1 MEETKEKDNL
11 SIGDSKKRPLNKF
24 ILFIS
29 LSLIAVFI
37 AGGYFLTNK
46 LISNEKSVEQKIK
59 KIESI
64 VNDIDLTI
72 NKNQS
77 MLTNI
82 KKKLEEYE
90 SEKDVLADLLS
101 QPVQGQFDINKDY
114 ALAEVEHLLTIASHN
129 LLLGYNYNT
138 TVSALDAASIR
149 LAGIAIDDAKV
160 IKEQL
165 DRDVGILKSSNQV
178 DLSKSILF
186 LSNLSD
192 RIDSLP
198 LKKILMKNKLQNNK
212 EIDYINEDEVKNF
225 LTLILEELKSL
236 VIIRR
241 NENVTQ
247 DFFLPDEINLLKLN
261 IKFELANAK
270 LALLNRDK
278 KSLENSILQINNYLE
293 DYYDLSNVE
302 TQDIHDQLS
311 QIVNLDF
318 STPNIDINSSL
329 ESVRALIHSR
339 NKSDAAMNNRDMV
352 N

>member
-1 MEETKEKDNL
+1 MEKTKEKDNL
-11 SIGDSKKRPLNKF
+11 SISGSKKRSLNKS

-29 LSLIAVFI
+29 VSLIAVFVT
-37 AGGYFLTNK
+37 GGYFLTNK
-46 LISNEKSVEQKIK
+46 LISNEKLVEQKIK

-77 MLTNI
+77 MFTNI
-82 KKKLEEYE
+82 KKKLEEYK

-212 EIDYINEDEVKNF
+212 EIDYINEDKVKNF
-225 LTLILEELKSL
+225 LTIILEELKSL
-236 VIIRR
+236 IIIRR

-302 TQDIHDQLS
+302 TQDIYDQLS

>member
-1 MEETKEKDNL
+1 MEKTKEKDNL
-11 SIGDSKKRPLNKF
+11 SVSGSKKRPLNKS

-29 LSLIAVFI
+29 VSLIAVFVT
-37 AGGYFLTNK
+37 GGYFLTNK
-46 LISNEKSVEQKIK
+46 LISNEKLVEQKIK

-64 VNDIDLTI
+64 VNGIDLTI
-72 NKNQS
+72 NKNQL
-77 MLTNI
+77 MFTNI

-165 DRDVGILKSSNQV
+165 DRDVRILKSSNQV

-186 LSNLSD
+186 LSDLSD

-212 EIDYINEDEVKNF
+212 EIDYINEDKVKNF
-225 LTLILEELKSL
+225 LTIILEELKSL
-236 VIIRR
+236 IIIRR

>member
-1 MEETKEKDNL
+1 MEKTKEKDNL
-11 SIGDSKKRPLNKF
+11 SVSGSKKRPLNKS

-29 LSLIAVFI
+29 VSLIAVFVT
-37 AGGYFLTNK
+37 GGYFLTNK

-64 VNDIDLTI
+64 VNGIDLTI

-77 MLTNI
+77 MFTNI
-82 KKKLEEYE
+82 KKKLEQYK

-129 LLLGYNYNT
+129 LLLGYNYDT

-212 EIDYINEDEVKNF
+212 EIDYINEDKVKNF
-225 LTLILEELKSL
+225 LTIILEELKSL
-236 VIIRR
+236 IIIRR

-339 NKSDAAMNNRDMV
+339 NKSDASMNNRDMV

>member
-29 LSLIAVFI
+29 LSLIAVFV
-37 AGGYFLTNK
+37 AAGYFLTNK
-46 LISNEKSVEQKIK
+46 LISNEKLVEQKIK

-77 MLTNI
+77 MFTNI
-82 KKKLEEYE
+82 KKKLEEYK

-129 LLLGYNYNT
+129 LLLGYNYDT

-212 EIDYINEDEVKNF
+212 EIDYINEDKVKNF
-225 LTLILEELKSL
+225 LTIIL
-236 VIIRR
+236 
-241 NENVTQ
+241 
-247 DFFLPDEINLLKLN
+247 
-261 IKFELANAK
+261 
-270 LALLNRDK
+270 
-278 KSLENSILQINNYLE
+278 
-293 DYYDLSNVE
+293 
-302 TQDIHDQLS
+302 
-311 QIVNLDF
+311 
-318 STPNIDINSSL
+318 
-329 ESVRALIHSR
+329 
-339 NKSDAAMNNRDMV
+339 
-352 N
+352 

>member
-1 MEETKEKDNL
+1 
-11 SIGDSKKRPLNKF
+11 
-24 ILFIS
+24 
-29 LSLIAVFI
+29 
-37 AGGYFLTNK
+37 
-46 LISNEKSVEQKIK
+46 
-59 KIESI
+59 
-64 VNDIDLTI
+64 
-72 NKNQS
+72 
-77 MLTNI
+77 
-82 KKKLEEYE
+82 
-90 SEKDVLADLLS
+90 
-101 QPVQGQFDINKDY
+101 
-114 ALAEVEHLLTIASHN
+114 
-129 LLLGYNYNT
+129 
-138 TVSALDAASIR
+138 
-149 LAGIAIDDAKV
+149 
-160 IKEQL
+160 
-165 DRDVGILKSSNQV
+165 
-178 DLSKSILF
+178 
-186 LSNLSD
+186 
-192 RIDSLP
+192 
-198 LKKILMKNKLQNNK
+198 MKNKLQNNK

-339 NKSDAAMNNRDMV
+339 NKSDASMNNRDMV

>member
-1 MEETKEKDNL
+1 MEKTKEKDNL
-11 SIGDSKKRPLNKF
+11 SVSGSKKRPLNKS

-29 LSLIAVFI
+29 VSLIAVFVT
-37 AGGYFLTNK
+37 GGYFLTNK
-46 LISNEKSVEQKIK
+46 LISNEKLVEQKIK

-64 VNDIDLTI
+64 VNGIDLTI
-72 NKNQS
+72 NKNQL
-77 MLTNI
+77 MFTNI

-129 LLLGYNYNT
+129 LLLGYNYDT

-149 LAGIAIDDAKV
+149 LAGIAIDEAKV
-160 IKEQL
+160 IKGQL
-165 DRDVGILKSSNQV
+165 DRDVRILKSSNQI

-186 LSNLSD
+186 LSDLSD

-212 EIDYINEDEVKNF
+212 EIDYINEDKVKNF
-225 LTLILEELKSL
+225 LTIILEELKSL
-236 VIIRR
+236 IIIRR

>member
-29 LSLIAVFI
+29 LSLIAVFV

-64 VNDIDLTI
+64 VNGIDLTI

-77 MLTNI
+77 MFINI
-82 KKKLEEYE
+82 KKKLEQYK

-149 LAGIAIDDAKV
+149 LAGIAIDEAKV
-160 IKEQL
+160 IKGQL
-165 DRDVGILKSSNQV
+165 DRDVRILKSSNQI

-186 LSNLSD
+186 LSDLSD

-212 EIDYINEDEVKNF
+212 EIDYINEDKVKNF
-225 LTLILEELKSL
+225 LTIILEELKSL
-236 VIIRR
+236 IIIRH

-339 NKSDAAMNNRDMV
+339 NKSDAAMNNRDLV

>member
-1 MEETKEKDNL
+1 MEKTKEKDNL
-11 SIGDSKKRPLNKF
+11 SVSGSKKRPLNKF

-29 LSLIAVFI
+29 VSLIAVFVT
-37 AGGYFLTNK
+37 GVYFLTNK

-64 VNDIDLTI
+64 VNGIDLTI
-72 NKNQS
+72 NKNQL
-77 MLTNI
+77 MFKNI

-129 LLLGYNYNT
+129 LLLGYNYDT

-149 LAGIAIDDAKV
+149 LAGIAIDEAKV
-160 IKEQL
+160 IKGQL
-165 DRDVGILKSSNQV
+165 DRDVRILKSSNQI

-198 LKKILMKNKLQNNK
+198 LKKILMKNKLQDNK

-236 VIIRR
+236 IIIRR

>member
-1 MEETKEKDNL
+1 MEKTKEKDNL
-11 SIGDSKKRPLNKF
+11 SVSGSKKRPLNKS

-29 LSLIAVFI
+29 VSLIAVFVT
-37 AGGYFLTNK
+37 GVYFLTNK

-77 MLTNI
+77 MFTNI

-129 LLLGYNYNT
+129 LLLGYNYDT

-149 LAGIAIDDAKV
+149 LAGIAIDEAKV
-160 IKEQL
+160 IKGQL
-165 DRDVGILKSSNQV
+165 DRDVRILKSSNQI

-186 LSNLSD
+186 LSDLSD

-225 LTLILEELKSL
+225 LKLALEELKSL

-329 ESVRALIHSR
+329 ESVRALIHFR
-339 NKSDAAMNNRDMV
+339 NKSDDTMNNRDMV

>member
-29 LSLIAVFI
+29 LSLIAVFV

-77 MLTNI
+77 MFTNI
-82 KKKLEEYE
+82 KKKLEEYK

-186 LSNLSD
+186 LSDLSG

-198 LKKILMKNKLQNNK
+198 LKKILMKNKLRNNK

-225 LTLILEELKSL
+225 LTLIIEELKSL

-293 DYYDLSNVE
+293 DYYDLSDLQTE
-302 TQDIHDQLS
+302 DIHDQLS

-339 NKSDAAMNNRDMV
+339 NKSDDTMNNRDIV

>member
-1 MEETKEKDNL
+1 MEQTKEKDNL

-77 MLTNI
+77 MFTNI

-90 SEKDVLADLLS
+90 SEKDVLADLLT

>member
-29 LSLIAVFI
+29 LSLIAVFV

-77 MLTNI
+77 MFTNI
-82 KKKLEEYE
+82 KKKLEQYK

-149 LAGIAIDDAKV
+149 LAGIAIDEAKV
-160 IKEQL
+160 IKGQL
-165 DRDVGILKSSNQV
+165 DRDVRILKSSNQI

-186 LSNLSD
+186 LSDLSD

-212 EIDYINEDEVKNF
+212 EIDYINEDKVKNF
-225 LTLILEELKSL
+225 LTIILEELKSL
-236 VIIRR
+236 IIIRR

-339 NKSDAAMNNRDMV
+339 NKSDDTMNNKDMV

>member
-11 SIGDSKKRPLNKF
+11 SIGESKKRPFNKF

-29 LSLIAVFI
+29 LSLIAVFV

-77 MLTNI
+77 MFTNI

-149 LAGIAIDDAKV
+149 LAGIAIDEAKV
-160 IKEQL
+160 IKGQL
-165 DRDVGILKSSNQV
+165 DRDVRILKSSNQI

-186 LSNLSD
+186 LSDLSD

-212 EIDYINEDEVKNF
+212 EIDYINEDKVKNF
-225 LTLILEELKSL
+225 LTIILEELKSL
-236 VIIRR
+236 IIIRR

>member
-1 MEETKEKDNL
+1 MEKTKEKDNL
-11 SIGDSKKRPLNKF
+11 SISGSKKRSLNKS

-29 LSLIAVFI
+29 VSLIAVFVT
-37 AGGYFLTNK
+37 GGYFLTNK

-64 VNDIDLTI
+64 VNGIDLTI
-72 NKNQS
+72 NKNQL
-77 MLTNI
+77 MFKNI

-129 LLLGYNYNT
+129 LLLGYNYDT

-149 LAGIAIDDAKV
+149 LAGIAIDEAKV
-160 IKEQL
+160 IKGQL
-165 DRDVGILKSSNQV
+165 DRDVRILKSSNQI

-186 LSNLSD
+186 LSDLSD

-212 EIDYINEDEVKNF
+212 EIDYINEDKVKNF
-225 LTLILEELKSL
+225 LTIILEELKSL
-236 VIIRR
+236 IIIRR

-293 DYYDLSNVE
+293 DYYDLSDLQTE
-302 TQDIHDQLS
+302 DIHDQLS

-339 NKSDAAMNNRDMV
+339 NKSDDTMNNKDMV

>member
-29 LSLIAVFI
+29 LSLIAVFV

-77 MLTNI
+77 MFTNI
-82 KKKLEEYE
+82 KKKLEEYK

-247 DFFLPDEINLLKLN
+247 DFFLPNEINLLKLN

-293 DYYDLSNVE
+293 DYYDLSDLQTE
-302 TQDIHDQLS
+302 DIHDQLS

-318 STPNIDINSSL
+318 SIPNIDINSSL

-339 NKSDAAMNNRDMV
+339 NKSDDTMNNRDMV

>member
-1 MEETKEKDNL
+1 MEKTKEKDNL
-11 SIGDSKKRPLNKF
+11 SMSDSKKRPLNKS

-29 LSLIAVFI
+29 VSLIAVFV

-46 LISNEKSVEQKIK
+46 LINNEKSVEQKIK

-64 VNDIDLTI
+64 VNGIDLTI
-72 NKNQS
+72 NKNQL
-77 MLTNI
+77 MFKNI

-129 LLLGYNYNT
+129 LLLGYNYDT

-149 LAGIAIDDAKV
+149 LAGIAIDEAKV
-160 IKEQL
+160 IKGQL
-165 DRDVGILKSSNQV
+165 DRDVRILKSSNQI

-186 LSNLSD
+186 LSDLSD

-212 EIDYINEDEVKNF
+212 EIDYINEDKVKNF
-225 LTLILEELKSL
+225 LTIILEELKSL
-236 VIIRR
+236 IIIRR

-293 DYYDLSNVE
+293 DYYDLSDLQTE
-302 TQDIHDQLS
+302 DIHDQLS

-339 NKSDAAMNNRDMV
+339 NKSDGTMNNRDIV

>member
-29 LSLIAVFI
+29 LSLIAVFV

-77 MLTNI
+77 MFTNI
-82 KKKLEEYE
+82 KKKLEEYK

-129 LLLGYNYNT
+129 LLLGYNYDT

-149 LAGIAIDDAKV
+149 LAGIAIDDAKI

-293 DYYDLSNVE
+293 DYYDLSDLQTE
-302 TQDIHDQLS
+302 DIHDQLS

>member
-1 MEETKEKDNL
+1 M
-11 SIGDSKKRPLNKF
+11 F
-24 ILFIS
+24 
-29 LSLIAVFI
+29 
-37 AGGYFLTNK
+37 
-46 LISNEKSVEQKIK
+46 
-59 KIESI
+59 
-64 VNDIDLTI
+64 
-72 NKNQS
+72 
-77 MLTNI
+77 TNI
-82 KKKLEEYE
+82 KKKLEEYK

-129 LLLGYNYNT
+129 LLLGYNYDT

-212 EIDYINEDEVKNF
+212 EIDYINEDKVKNF
-225 LTLILEELKSL
+225 LTIILEELKSL
-236 VIIRR
+236 IIIRR

>member
-29 LSLIAVFI
+29 LSLIAVFV

-77 MLTNI
+77 MFINI
-82 KKKLEEYE
+82 KKKLEQYK

-165 DRDVGILKSSNQV
+165 DRDIGILKSSNQV

-212 EIDYINEDEVKNF
+212 EIDYINEDKVKNF
-225 LTLILEELKSL
+225 LTIILEELKSL
-236 VIIRR
+236 IIIRR

-339 NKSDAAMNNRDMV
+339 NKSDAAMNNRDLV

>member
-1 MEETKEKDNL
+1 MEKTKEKDNL
-11 SIGDSKKRPLNKF
+11 SMSDSKKRPLNKS

-29 LSLIAVFI
+29 VSLIAVFVT
-37 AGGYFLTNK
+37 GGYFLTNK

-77 MLTNI
+77 MFTNI

-129 LLLGYNYNT
+129 LVPGYNYDT

-149 LAGIAIDDAKV
+149 LAGIAIDEAKV
-160 IKEQL
+160 IKGQL
-165 DRDVGILKSSNQV
+165 DRDVRILKSSNQI

-198 LKKILMKNKLQNNK
+198 LKKILMKNKLQDNK
-212 EIDYINEDEVKNF
+212 EIDYINEDKVKNF
-225 LTLILEELKSL
+225 LTIILEELKSL
-236 VIIRR
+236 IIIRR

-339 NKSDAAMNNRDMV
+339 NKSDAAMNNRDLV

>member
-29 LSLIAVFI
+29 LSLIAVFV

-77 MLTNI
+77 MFTNI
-82 KKKLEEYE
+82 KKKLEEYK

-247 DFFLPDEINLLKLN
+247 DFFLPNEINLLKLN

-339 NKSDAAMNNRDMV
+339 NKSDDAMNNRDMV

>member
-1 MEETKEKDNL
+1 MEKTKEKDNL
-11 SIGDSKKRPLNKF
+11 SISGSKKRSLNKS

-29 LSLIAVFI
+29 VSLIAVFVT
-37 AGGYFLTNK
+37 GGYFLTNK

-64 VNDIDLTI
+64 VNGIDLTI
-72 NKNQS
+72 NKNQL
-77 MLTNI
+77 MFTNI

-129 LLLGYNYNT
+129 LLLGYSYDT

-149 LAGIAIDDAKV
+149 LAGIAIDEAKV
-160 IKEQL
+160 IKGQL
-165 DRDVGILKSSNQV
+165 DRDVHILKSSNQI

-186 LSNLSD
+186 LSDLSD

-212 EIDYINEDEVKNF
+212 EIDYINEDKVKNF
-225 LTLILEELKSL
+225 LTIILEELKSL
-236 VIIRR
+236 IIIRR

-293 DYYDLSNVE
+293 DYYDLSNFE
-302 TQDIHDQLS
+302 TQDIYDQLS

>member
-1 MEETKEKDNL
+1 MEKTKEKDNL
-11 SIGDSKKRPLNKF
+11 SISGSKKRSLNKS

-29 LSLIAVFI
+29 VSLIAVFVT
-37 AGGYFLTNK
+37 GGYFLTNK

-64 VNDIDLTI
+64 VNGIDLTI
-72 NKNQS
+72 NKNQL
-77 MLTNI
+77 MFKNI

-129 LLLGYNYNT
+129 LLLGYNYDT

-149 LAGIAIDDAKV
+149 LAGIAIDEAKV
-160 IKEQL
+160 IKGQL
-165 DRDVGILKSSNQV
+165 DRDVRILKSSNQI

-186 LSNLSD
+186 LSDLSD

-212 EIDYINEDEVKNF
+212 EIDYINEDKVKNF
-225 LTLILEELKSL
+225 LTIILEELKSL
-236 VIIRR
+236 IIIRH

-329 ESVRALIHSR
+329 ESVRALINSR
-339 NKSDAAMNNRDMV
+339 NKSDAAMNNRDLV

>member
-1 MEETKEKDNL
+1 MEKTKEKDNL
-11 SIGDSKKRPLNKF
+11 SVSGSKKRPLNKS

-29 LSLIAVFI
+29 VSLIAVFVT
-37 AGGYFLTNK
+37 GGYFLTNK

-64 VNDIDLTI
+64 VNGIDLTI
-72 NKNQS
+72 NKNQL
-77 MLTNI
+77 MFKNI

-129 LLLGYNYNT
+129 LLLGYNYDT

-149 LAGIAIDDAKV
+149 LAGIAIDEAKV
-160 IKEQL
+160 IKGQL
-165 DRDVGILKSSNQV
+165 DRDVRILKSSNQI

-186 LSNLSD
+186 LSDLSD

-212 EIDYINEDEVKNF
+212 EIDYINEDKVKNF
-225 LTLILEELKSL
+225 LTIILEELKSL
-236 VIIRR
+236 IIIRR

-302 TQDIHDQLS
+302 AQDIHDQLS

>member
-1 MEETKEKDNL
+1 MEKTKEKDNL
-11 SIGDSKKRPLNKF
+11 SVSGSKKRPLNKS

-29 LSLIAVFI
+29 VSLIAVFVT
-37 AGGYFLTNK
+37 GGYFLTNK
-46 LISNEKSVEQKIK
+46 LISNEKLVEQKIK

-64 VNDIDLTI
+64 VNGIDLTI
-72 NKNQS
+72 NKNQL
-77 MLTNI
+77 MFTNI

-129 LLLGYNYNT
+129 LLLGYNYDT

-149 LAGIAIDDAKV
+149 LAGIAIDEAKV
-160 IKEQL
+160 IKGQL
-165 DRDVGILKSSNQV
+165 DRDVRILKSSNQI

-186 LSNLSD
+186 LSDLSD

-212 EIDYINEDEVKNF
+212 EIDYINEDKVKNF
-225 LTLILEELKSL
+225 LTIILEELKSL
-236 VIIRR
+236 IIIRR

-261 IKFELANAK
+261 IKFELVNAK

-293 DYYDLSNVE
+293 DYYDLSDLQTE
-302 TQDIHDQLS
+302 DIHYQLS

-339 NKSDAAMNNRDMV
+339 NKSNGTMNNRDIV

>member
-1 MEETKEKDNL
+1 MEKTKEKDNL
-11 SIGDSKKRPLNKF
+11 SISGSKKRSLNKS

-29 LSLIAVFI
+29 VSLIAVFVT
-37 AGGYFLTNK
+37 GGYFLTNK

-64 VNDIDLTI
+64 VNDIDLII

-77 MLTNI
+77 MFTNI
-82 KKKLEEYE
+82 KKKLEEYK

-129 LLLGYNYNT
+129 LLLGYNYDT

-149 LAGIAIDDAKV
+149 LAGIAIDEAKV
-160 IKEQL
+160 IKGQL
-165 DRDVGILKSSNQV
+165 DRDVRILKSSNQI

-212 EIDYINEDEVKNF
+212 EIDYINEDKVKNF
-225 LTLILEELKSL
+225 LTIILEELKSL
-236 VIIRR
+236 IIIRR

-339 NKSDAAMNNRDMV
+339 NKSDGTMNNRDIV

>member
-1 MEETKEKDNL
+1 MEKTKEKDNL
-11 SIGDSKKRPLNKF
+11 SISGSKKRPLNKS

-29 LSLIAVFI
+29 VSLIAVFVT
-37 AGGYFLTNK
+37 GGYFLTNK

-64 VNDIDLTI
+64 VNGIDLTI
-72 NKNQS
+72 NKNQL
-77 MLTNI
+77 MFKNI

-212 EIDYINEDEVKNF
+212 EIDYINEDKVKNF
-225 LTLILEELKSL
+225 LTIILEELKSL
-236 VIIRR
+236 IIIRR

>member
-1 MEETKEKDNL
+1 MEKTKEKDNL
-11 SIGDSKKRPLNKF
+11 SISGSKKRPLNKS

-29 LSLIAVFI
+29 VSLIAVVVT
-37 AGGYFLTNK
+37 GGYFLTNK
-46 LISNEKSVEQKIK
+46 LISSEKSVEQKIK

-77 MLTNI
+77 MFTDI
-82 KKKLEEYE
+82 KKKLEKYE

-212 EIDYINEDEVKNF
+212 EIDYINEDNVKNF
-225 LTLILEELKSL
+225 LRLILEELKSL
-236 VIIRR
+236 IIIRR

-278 KSLENSILQINNYLE
+278 KSLENSILQINNYLQ

-318 STPNIDINSSL
+318 STPNIDVNSSL
-329 ESVRALIHSR
+329 ESVRALIHYR
-339 NKSDAAMNNRDMV
+339 NKSDDTMNNRDMV

>member
-1 MEETKEKDNL
+1 MEKTKEKDNL
-11 SIGDSKKRPLNKF
+11 SVSGSKKRPLNKS

-29 LSLIAVFI
+29 VSLIAVFVT
-37 AGGYFLTNK
+37 GGYFLTNK

-64 VNDIDLTI
+64 VNGIDLTI
-72 NKNQS
+72 NKNQL
-77 MLTNI
+77 MFKNI

-129 LLLGYNYNT
+129 LLLGYNYDT

-149 LAGIAIDDAKV
+149 LAGIAIDEAKV
-160 IKEQL
+160 IKGQL
-165 DRDVGILKSSNQV
+165 DRDVRILKSSNQI

-186 LSNLSD
+186 LSDLSD

-212 EIDYINEDEVKNF
+212 EIDYINEDKVKNF
-225 LTLILEELKSL
+225 LTIILEELKSL
-236 VIIRR
+236 IIIRR

>member
-1 MEETKEKDNL
+1 MEKTKEKDNL
-11 SIGDSKKRPLNKF
+11 SVSGSKKRPLNKS

-29 LSLIAVFI
+29 VSLIAVFVT
-37 AGGYFLTNK
+37 GGYFLTNK

-64 VNDIDLTI
+64 VNGIDLTI
-72 NKNQS
+72 NKNQL
-77 MLTNI
+77 MFKNI

-129 LLLGYNYNT
+129 LLLGYNYDT

-149 LAGIAIDDAKV
+149 LAGIAIDEAKV
-160 IKEQL
+160 IKGQL
-165 DRDVGILKSSNQV
+165 DRDVRILKSSNQI

-186 LSNLSD
+186 LSDLSD

-236 VIIRR
+236 IIIRR

>member
-1 MEETKEKDNL
+1 MEKTKEKDNL
-11 SIGDSKKRPLNKF
+11 SISGSKKRPLNKS

-29 LSLIAVFI
+29 VSLIAVVVT
-37 AGGYFLTNK
+37 GGYFLTNK
-46 LISNEKSVEQKIK
+46 LISSEKSVEQKIK

-77 MLTNI
+77 MFTDI
-82 KKKLEEYE
+82 KKKLEKYE

-129 LLLGYNYNT
+129 LLLGYNYDT

-278 KSLENSILQINNYLE
+278 KSLENSILQINNYLQ

-318 STPNIDINSSL
+318 STPNIDVNSSL
-329 ESVRALIHSR
+329 ESVRALIHYR
-339 NKSDAAMNNRDMV
+339 NKSDDTMNNRDMV

>member
-11 SIGDSKKRPLNKF
+11 SIGVSKKRPLNKF

-29 LSLIAVFI
+29 VSLIAVFVT
-37 AGGYFLTNK
+37 GVYFLTNK

-77 MLTNI
+77 MFTNI
-82 KKKLEEYE
+82 KKKLEEYK

-129 LLLGYNYNT
+129 LLLGYNYDT

-149 LAGIAIDDAKV
+149 LAGIAIDEAKV
-160 IKEQL
+160 IKGQL
-165 DRDVGILKSSNQV
+165 DRDVRILKSSNQI

-186 LSNLSD
+186 LSDLSD

-212 EIDYINEDEVKNF
+212 EIDYINEDKVKNF
-225 LTLILEELKSL
+225 LTIILEELKSL
-236 VIIRR
+236 IIIRR

-339 NKSDAAMNNRDMV
+339 NKSDAAMNNRDLV

>member
-29 LSLIAVFI
+29 LSLIAVFV
-37 AGGYFLTNK
+37 AAGYFLTNK

-77 MLTNI
+77 MFTNI
-82 KKKLEEYE
+82 KKKLEEYK

-129 LLLGYNYNT
+129 LLLGYNYDT

-198 LKKILMKNKLQNNK
+198 LKKILMKNKLQDNK

-261 IKFELANAK
+261 IKFELTNAK

-339 NKSDAAMNNRDMV
+339 NKSDGTMNNRDIV

>member
-1 MEETKEKDNL
+1 MEKTKEKDNL
-11 SIGDSKKRPLNKF
+11 SVSGSKKRPLNKS

-29 LSLIAVFI
+29 VSLIAVFVT
-37 AGGYFLTNK
+37 GGYFLTNK

-64 VNDIDLTI
+64 VNSIDLTI
-72 NKNQS
+72 NKNQL
-77 MLTNI
+77 MFKNI

-129 LLLGYNYNT
+129 LLLGYNYDT

-149 LAGIAIDDAKV
+149 LAGIAIDEAKV
-160 IKEQL
+160 IKGQL
-165 DRDVGILKSSNQV
+165 DRDVRILKSSNQI

-186 LSNLSD
+186 FSDLSD

-212 EIDYINEDEVKNF
+212 EIDYINEDKVKNF
-225 LTLILEELKSL
+225 LTIILEELKSL
-236 VIIRR
+236 IIIRR

-339 NKSDAAMNNRDMV
+339 NKSDAAMNNRDLV

>member
-29 LSLIAVFI
+29 LSLIAVFV

-77 MLTNI
+77 MFTNI

-236 VIIRR
+236 IIIRR

-293 DYYDLSNVE
+293 DYYDLSDLQTE
-302 TQDIHDQLS
+302 DIHDQLS

-339 NKSDAAMNNRDMV
+339 NKSDDTMNNRDMV

>member
-11 SIGDSKKRPLNKF
+11 STGDSKKRPLNKF

-29 LSLIAVFI
+29 VSLIAVFVT
-37 AGGYFLTNK
+37 GVYFLTNK

-64 VNDIDLTI
+64 VNGIDLTI
-72 NKNQS
+72 NKNQL
-77 MLTNI
+77 MFKNI

-129 LLLGYNYNT
+129 LLLGYNYDT

-149 LAGIAIDDAKV
+149 LAGIAIDEAKV
-160 IKEQL
+160 IKGQL
-165 DRDVGILKSSNQV
+165 DRDVRILKSSNQI

-186 LSNLSD
+186 LSDLSD

-212 EIDYINEDEVKNF
+212 EIDYINEDKVKNF
-225 LTLILEELKSL
+225 LTIILEELKSL
-236 VIIRR
+236 IIIRR

-293 DYYDLSNVE
+293 DYYDLSDLQTE
-302 TQDIHDQLS
+302 DIHDQLS

-318 STPNIDINSSL
+318 STPNIDINS
-329 ESVRALIHSR
+329 
-339 NKSDAAMNNRDMV
+339 
-352 N
+352 

>member
-1 MEETKEKDNL
+1 MEKTKEKDNL
-11 SIGDSKKRPLNKF
+11 SISGSKKRPLNKS

-29 LSLIAVFI
+29 VSLIAVFV

-77 MLTNI
+77 MFTNI
-82 KKKLEEYE
+82 KKKLEEYK

-247 DFFLPDEINLLKLN
+247 DFFLPNEINLLKLN

-293 DYYDLSNVE
+293 DYYDLSDLQTE
-302 TQDIHDQLS
+302 DIHDQLS

-318 STPNIDINSSL
+318 SIPNIDINSSL

-339 NKSDAAMNNRDMV
+339 NKSDDTMNNRDMV

>member
-1 MEETKEKDNL
+1 MEKTKEKDNL
-11 SIGDSKKRPLNKF
+11 SISGSKKRSLNKS

-29 LSLIAVFI
+29 VSLIAVFVT
-37 AGGYFLTNK
+37 GGYFLTNK

-64 VNDIDLTI
+64 VNDIDLII

-77 MLTNI
+77 MFTNI

-129 LLLGYNYNT
+129 LLLGYNYDT

-149 LAGIAIDDAKV
+149 LAGIAIDEAKV
-160 IKEQL
+160 IKGQL
-165 DRDVGILKSSNQV
+165 DRDVRILKSSNQI

-186 LSNLSD
+186 LSDLSD

-198 LKKILMKNKLQNNK
+198 LKKILMKNKQQDNK

-339 NKSDAAMNNRDMV
+339 NKSDDTMNNRDMV

>member
-1 MEETKEKDNL
+1 MEKTKEKDNL
-11 SIGDSKKRPLNKF
+11 SMSDSKKRPLNKS

-29 LSLIAVFI
+29 ISLIAVFVT
-37 AGGYFLTNK
+37 GVYFLTNK

-64 VNDIDLTI
+64 VNGIDLTI
-72 NKNQS
+72 NKNQL
-77 MLTNI
+77 MFKNI

-212 EIDYINEDEVKNF
+212 EIDYINEDEVKIF
-225 LTLILEELKSL
+225 
-236 VIIRR
+236 
-241 NENVTQ
+241 
-247 DFFLPDEINLLKLN
+247 
-261 IKFELANAK
+261 
-270 LALLNRDK
+270 
-278 KSLENSILQINNYLE
+278 
-293 DYYDLSNVE
+293 
-302 TQDIHDQLS
+302 
-311 QIVNLDF
+311 
-318 STPNIDINSSL
+318 
-329 ESVRALIHSR
+329 
-339 NKSDAAMNNRDMV
+339 
-352 N
+352 